1 MKQPIPAA
9 LDTGRLKRVGWRRP
23 SCLQLR
29 PTGWRAQ
36 RCPGLRTQVRENLF
50 DHRLLEDRRDDL
62 QPATTIRALFQVDL
76 EQALEQ
82 LGPAQ
87 PNRTGGA
94 HRSPRARPAARPA
107 RAARV
112 LAALPSRVSWRWL
125 RERLGKRIKCSLGRV
140 TRAASRCIKSCGDIN
155 GAYRAGFLIGL
166 SFGLSSGFP
175 GAL

>member
-1 MKQPIPAA
+1 VKQPIPAA
-9 LDTGRLKRVGWRRP
+9 LDTGRLKRVGCRRP

-82 LGPAQ
+82 LGRAQ
-87 PNRTGGA
+87 QNRTVVRTG
-94 HRSPRARPAARPA
+94 HH
-107 RAARV
+107 
-112 LAALPSRVSWRWL
+112 ALSRRRGL
-125 RERLGKRIKCSLGRV
+125 RGLRGLRGP
-140 TRAASRCIKSCGDIN
+140 
-155 GAYRAGFLIGL
+155 L
-166 SFGLSSGFP
+166 SFLQHYLRAYLGVGCENAMASESS
-175 GAL
+175 AV